1 MLLYI
6 NRTKLSLYM
15 YKVISE
21 VNGGRVDKKKKKPPE
36 VRNELK
42 ASNHLGTSVWH
53 A

>member
-21 VNGGRVDKKKKKPPE
+21 VNGGRVDKKKK
-36 VRNELK
+36 
-42 ASNHLGTSVWH
+42 NHLKSVMN
-53 A
+53 